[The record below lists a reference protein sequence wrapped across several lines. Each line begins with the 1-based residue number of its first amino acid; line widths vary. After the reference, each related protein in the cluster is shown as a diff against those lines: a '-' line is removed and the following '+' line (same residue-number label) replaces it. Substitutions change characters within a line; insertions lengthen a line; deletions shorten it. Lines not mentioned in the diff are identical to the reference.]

1 MIGSRVESGLEL
13 RFLELERHQA
23 LGSEPGWDQ
32 RGRHLLRSRFSK
44 VAFVH
49 KEGLQIS

>member
-13 RFLELERHQA
+13 RFLELGRHQA

-32 RGRHLLRSRFSK
+32 HGRHLLGSRFSK
-44 VAFVH
+44 VPFDH